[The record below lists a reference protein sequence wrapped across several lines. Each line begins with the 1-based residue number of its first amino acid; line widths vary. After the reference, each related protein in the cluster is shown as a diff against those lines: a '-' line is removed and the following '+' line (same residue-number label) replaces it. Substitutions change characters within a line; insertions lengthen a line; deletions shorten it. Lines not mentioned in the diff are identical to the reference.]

1 MLSLHSDSL
10 SLSSIAETIA
20 APATP
25 PGRGGV
31 GVVRVSG
38 PLVKKIAEVI
48 LKKNPKP
55 REALFSSFKN
65 LNGEL
70 LDEGLALFFPAPNSF
85 TGEDVLELQG
95 HGGPVVMNRLMTAIL
110 ELGARV
116 AEPGEFSLR
125 AFLNH
130 KMDLVQAEAVA
141 DLIDASSE
149 RAAKLAISSLSGVFS
164 EKIHGLV
171 DALIQLRMY
180 VEAAIDFPEE
190 EIDFLEEGRVADK
203 VKNLLDQLKQILKEA
218 HQGVLI
224 KEGLKLVILGKPNAG
239 KSSLLNA
246 LAGEERAI
254 VTDIPG
260 TTRDIVREYIHIEG
274 VPFHILDTAGLRE
287 ASDIVEAE
295 GIRRA
300 LKAAREADRLLVV
313 MDATDATAKADL
325 LNAYAEIFALGIPVT
340 WVMNKSDL
348 LESFPPFLLPETEF
362 QKAVSP
368 SRGETKNPKPDP
380 ELDSS
385 PDTRMICSERDQS
398 SEDQKDQKEGLFISA
413 KTGIGLDALRKHL
426 LAALGLESSQE
437 GIFLARTRH
446 LDALKKAEQH
456 LEAGFS
462 RIIHD
467 RAGELLAEELKE
479 TQNALGLITGEF
491 RADDLLGVIFSKFCI
506 GK

>member
-1 MLSLHSDSL
+1 MISVAADLPSDPFVV
-10 SLSSIAETIA
+10 ETIA

-38 PLVKKIAEVI
+38 PLCTKIAEVM
-48 LKKNPKP
+48 LKKIPKP
-55 REALFSSFKN
+55 REVLFSSFKN
-65 LNGEL
+65 LQGEL
-70 LDEGLALFFPAPNSF
+70 LDEGLALFFQGPNSF

-95 HGGPVVMNRLMTAIL
+95 HGGPVVMNRLMTALL

-164 EKIHGLV
+164 EKIHDLV
-171 DALIQLRMY
+171 GALIQLRMY

-203 VKNLLDQLKQILKEA
+203 VESLLKQLKKILKEA

-224 KEGLKLVILGKPNAG
+224 KEGLKLVIMGKPNAG

-254 VTDIPG
+254 VTNIPG
-260 TTRDIVREYIHIEG
+260 TTRDVLREYIHIEG

-300 LKAAREADRLLVV
+300 LNAAREADRLLVV
-313 MDATDATAKADL
+313 MDATDLSAQADL
-325 LNAYAEIFALGIPVT
+325 LSAYAEIFDLGVPVT
-340 WVMNKSDL
+340 WVINKADL
-348 LESFPPFLLPETEF
+348 LTDGQVP
-362 QKAVSP
+362 
-368 SRGETKNPKPDP
+368 R
-380 ELDSS
+380 
-385 PDTRMICSERDQS
+385 
-398 SEDQKDQKEGLFISA
+398 EGLLISA
-413 KTGIGLDALRKHL
+413 KTGEGLEALRKHL
-426 LAALGLESSQE
+426 LAALGVTSDQE

-456 LEAGFS
+456 LEAGLG
-462 RIIHD
+462 RILYEK
-467 RAGELLAEELKE
+467 AGELLAEELKE